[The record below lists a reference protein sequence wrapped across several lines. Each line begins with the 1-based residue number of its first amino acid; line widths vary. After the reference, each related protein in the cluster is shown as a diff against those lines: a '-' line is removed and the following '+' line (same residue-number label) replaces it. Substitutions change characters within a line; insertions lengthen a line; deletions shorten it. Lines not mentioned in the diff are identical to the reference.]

1 MEAINSKSINEAALR
16 KAKESLSKLNQALSI
31 IDEPDFGLCI
41 ICEEE
46 IPVARLKIMP
56 GTEYCISC
64 AEKL

>member
-1 MEAINSKSINEAALR
+1 M
-16 KAKESLSKLNQALSI
+16 
-31 IDEPDFGLCI
+31 